1 MLFFLLQCL
10 AQIPWLNVVFAIPFL
25 SMELL
30 NKLYI
35 LPLFDTEEIFRL
47 AFSLDKPGT
56 STNEMLQRLL
66 SAHG

>member
-35 LPLFDTEEIFRL
+35 LPLFDTEEIFLL

-56 STNEMLQRLL
+56 GANEMLQRLL
-66 SAHG
+66 SALG